1 MLYLEKKVVRIGR
14 YYLYEGN
21 TEYLR
26 SNFVDAIT
34 AIFDDAVDGGGI
46 KEYAIKC
53 DEDNNTPETIDRNEL
68 HAKIAVK
75 PIKTLEFLVADFVI
89 TNQSANVNE
98 EVLR

>member
-14 YYLYEGN
+14 RYLYEGN

-26 SNFVDAIT
+26 QNFVDVIT
-34 AIFDDAVDGGGI
+34 AVFDDAVDGGGI
-46 KEYAIKC
+46 VDYAIKC

-68 HAKIAVK
+68 HVRIAVK
-75 PIKTLEFLVADFVI
+75 PVKTLEFLVVTFIV